1 MKKYLSL
8 FLLLSTFAVFAQ
20 LRANNTES
28 YYSMKGTF
36 NSNIKDIIK
45 KTIEKEFGEGT
56 LEDSGCIWTGRGS
69 FEIILNDNSLKME
82 IQKSTDN
89 QEVVDKIKNLGDKIL
104 ATKNINNTNT

>member
-36 NSNIKDIIK
+36 NSDKKDIIK
-45 KTIEKEFGEGT
+45 KTIEKEFGEGV
-56 LEDSGCIWTGRGS
+56 LEDSGYIWTGRGS
-69 FEIILNDNSLKME
+69 FEIILNEIRLKWRFKKVP
-82 IQKSTDN
+82 I
-89 QEVVDKIKNLGDKIL
+89 IKKLWIKLKIL
-104 ATKNINNTNT
+104 ETKFLRQKI